1 MKQGLYTIKEN
12 RRIARGVYRMV
23 LSGDTSAIT
32 APGQFVNVQIEGCFL
47 RRPVSICDWDE
58 ETITLLYKVVGKG
71 TDKMAAMKVGETL
84 DLLTGLGNGFNLGSR
99 EQGTGSRVLI
109 VGGGIGAAPLYG
121 LLKRVQ
127 EVQEFKGSRVQEF
140 KGSRVQVVLGA
151 ASKDD
156 LVYVDEFK
164 ALGAEV
170 IIATDDGS
178 EGIHGLVTDAMAGCN
193 CDYVYC
199 CGPMPM
205 MKAVHRLC
213 KAGQFS
219 LEERMG
225 CGFGACMGCSV
236 EIQGES
242 KGSPRGVQGE
252 IKGSPR
258 DSKRVCKD
266 GPVFRKEELVW

>member
-12 RRIARGVYRMV
+12 QRIARGVYRMV

-99 EQGTGSRVLI
+99 EQGTGSKVLI

-127 EVQEFKGSRVQEF
+127 EVQEFKGSRVQ
-140 KGSRVQVVLGA
+140 VVLGA

-156 LVYVDEFK
+156 LVYIEEFK

-170 IIATDDGS
+170 IVTTDDGS

-242 KGSPRGVQGE
+242 KGS
-252 IKGSPR
+252 SR